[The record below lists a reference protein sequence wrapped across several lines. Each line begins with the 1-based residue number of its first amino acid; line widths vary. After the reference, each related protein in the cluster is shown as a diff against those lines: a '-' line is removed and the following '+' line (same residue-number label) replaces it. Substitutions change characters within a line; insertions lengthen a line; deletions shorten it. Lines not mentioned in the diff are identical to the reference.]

1 MPSRIRSLERIRV
14 TSWPPRW
21 MLPCRASIRPT
32 NDLRN
37 VVLPAPLAPSS
48 STVSPARTSRST
60 PHSTC
65 MVPYPASTPLAFISG
80 AASGG
85 MLASQKHF
93 DDLRHLHG
101 DGELA
106 LKDLLA
112 GIHDNDAV
120 GDMFDE
126 PHQMFDHDNR
136 DSGPCQ
142 RLDAFGDPVQFR
154 RVEPGGEFIEQQQ
167 PR

>member
-14 TSWPPRW
+14 TSSPASR

-32 NDLRN
+32 SDLRK

-60 PHSTC
+60 PHRARS
-65 MVPYPASTPLAFISG
+65 VPCPASTPLASISG

-85 MLASQKHF
+85 MLAPQEHF

-101 DGELA
+101 DRELA
-106 LKDLLA
+106 FKYLLA
-112 GIHDNDAV
+112 G
-120 GDMFDE
+120 
-126 PHQMFDHDNR
+126 
-136 DSGPCQ
+136 
-142 RLDAFGDPVQFR
+142 
-154 RVEPGGEFIEQQQ
+154 
-167 PR
+167 